1 MSDHSNTSQF
11 DHLPTHSKARICL
24 AAVARSGLD
33 LGGLLELNDSPDAQT
48 NGQRERRGSSGG
60 IYPYTFITPGGK
72 RKRLQTPTKHGDV
85 INGHIPCEVRLC
97 LKYPSSLV

>member
-11 DHLPTHSKARICL
+11 DHLPTHSKARVCL

-48 NGQRERRGSSGG
+48 NGGKERERERGSSGG

-72 RKRLQTPTKHGDV
+72 RKR
-85 INGHIPCEVRLC
+85 
-97 LKYPSSLV
+97 